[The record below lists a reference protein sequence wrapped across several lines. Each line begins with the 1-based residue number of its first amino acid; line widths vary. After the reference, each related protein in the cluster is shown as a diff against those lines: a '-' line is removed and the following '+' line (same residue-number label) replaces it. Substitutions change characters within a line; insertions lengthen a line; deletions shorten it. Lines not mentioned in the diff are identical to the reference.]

1 MRLVNERTGEP
12 MRFEFLLYSGAFER
26 IVLPYIRNLARLGI
40 AASARLVD
48 QSQYINRIRSFDFDV
63 IVGGWGQSRSPG
75 NEQAEFWG
83 SDAADR
89 AGSRNTIG
97 IEDPVVDELIA
108 LVIAAPSRESL
119 VVRTHALDRVLL
131 WHHFVVPNWHTRPDR
146 IVYRDKEH
154 TSELQSLM
162 RN

>member
-75 NEQAEFWG
+75 NEQAESWG

-89 AGSRNTIG
+89 AGSRNTIRPP
-97 IEDPVVDELIA
+97 ERSE
-108 LVIAAPSRESL
+108 APRGGK
-119 VVRTHALDRVLL
+119 
-131 WHHFVVPNWHTRPDR
+131 
-146 IVYRDKEH
+146 KE
-154 TSELQSLM
+154 
-162 RN
+162 

>member
-63 IVGGWGQSRSPG
+63 IVGGRS
-75 NEQAEFWG
+75 E
-83 SDAADR
+83 
-89 AGSRNTIG
+89 
-97 IEDPVVDELIA
+97 
-108 LVIAAPSRESL
+108 
-119 VVRTHALDRVLL
+119 
-131 WHHFVVPNWHTRPDR
+131 
-146 IVYRDKEH
+146 EH
-154 TSELQSLM
+154 TSKLQSLM
-162 RN
+162 RISYAVFCLKKKKQTRKIQ